1 MSNTS
6 LVHPEEG
13 QRMRNASLP
22 FIAVFA
28 SALALA
34 ISPPALASSTDQAAS
49 DTTKF
54 VEWALGFKLDPAA
67 VQSVRD
73 NVAIDMS
80 SDPSGAQATVNDL
93 NKVMAWAAKHSASD
107 NAILRSLVEPQLIAA
122 WQGDTS
128 ASSATGRTL
137 VAAWRKH
144 NKIIAEGTP
153 PLRRSVVDAF
163 IAMYEFTA
171 KQAGKP
177 VPAAIADHNGFARRI
192 AGQYPGAPAEAQMK
206 FNQLVPW
213 WLSLQ
218 SLWAQ
223 ATPAEQNA
231 LRAAFRGKPVAAQP
245 PPTSAPQSGF
255 SGNISVEE
263 GLKKMEMKH
272 WMSSQ
277 AQNYMTGWSNVFGR
291 L

>member
-1 MSNTS
+1 
-6 LVHPEEG
+6 
-13 QRMRNASLP
+13 MRNASIR

-34 ISPPALASSTDQAAS
+34 ISPPALALSTDQAES
-49 DTTKF
+49 DITKF
-54 VEWALGFKLDPAA
+54 VEWAFGFKLDAAA
-67 VQSVRD
+67 VQSIRD
-73 NVAIDMS
+73 GTAIDMS
-80 SDPSGAQATVNDL
+80 SDPSGAQATVNDMD
-93 NKVMAWAAKHSASD
+93 NVMAWAAKHSASD
-107 NAILRSLVEPQLIAA
+107 NAILRSLVEPQIIAA
-122 WQGDTS
+122 FQADTGAS
-128 ASSATGRTL
+128 AATERTL

-153 PLRRSVVDAF
+153 PLRQSVVDAF

-177 VPAAIADHNGFARRI
+177 VPAAIADHAGFARRI

-206 FNQLVPW
+206 FNQFVPW

-223 ATPAEQNA
+223 ATPAEQHA

-245 PPTSAPQSGF
+245 PPTPAPQSGL
-255 SGNISVEE
+255 SGNISTAQ
-263 GLKKMEMKH
+263 LIKKIEMQH
-272 WMSSQ
+272 WTSSQ
-277 AQNYMTGWSNVFGR
+277 AQHMMEGWSSVFGHF
-291 L
+291 

>member
-1 MSNTS
+1 
-6 LVHPEEG
+6 
-13 QRMRNASLP
+13 MRNATLR
-22 FIAVFA
+22 FTAVFA

-34 ISPPALASSTDQAAS
+34 ISPPASAASTDQAAN
-49 DTTKF
+49 DTVRF
-54 VEWALGFKLDPAA
+54 VEWALGFKLDAA
-67 VQSVRD
+67 TVQSIRD
-73 NVAIDMS
+73 GTAIDMS
-80 SDPSGAQATVNDL
+80 SDPSGSQATVNDMDS
-93 NKVMAWAAKHSASD
+93 VMAWAAKHSASD
-107 NAILRSLVEPQLIAA
+107 NAILRSLVEPQLIAG
-122 WQGDTS
+122 WQVDTG
-128 ASSATGRTL
+128 ASSASERTL

-144 NKIIAEGTP
+144 NKIVAEGTP
-153 PLRRSVVDAF
+153 PLRQSVIDAF

-177 VPAAIADHNGFARRI
+177 VPAAIADHKGFARRI

-223 ATPAEQNA
+223 ASPAERNT

-245 PPTSAPQSGF
+245 PPTPAPQSGL
-255 SGNISVEE
+255 SGNISVEQ
-263 GLKKMEMKH
+263 GLKKMEMNH

-277 AQNYMTGWSNVFGR
+277 AQSYMSGWSNVFGHF
-291 L
+291 